1 MWRMRD
7 FQCNVM
13 IGKAS
18 LKSRDAFSMLTLS
31 CNFLY
36 QAIELHL
43 QKEKM
48 KMVET
53 VRVITGQVLGHG

>member
-1 MWRMRD
+1 
-7 FQCNVM
+7 M

-31 CNFLY
+31 WTFLY

-43 QKEKM
+43 QVKDV
-48 KMVET
+48 KMVEV
-53 VRVITGQVLGHG
+53 VRATTDRALASG